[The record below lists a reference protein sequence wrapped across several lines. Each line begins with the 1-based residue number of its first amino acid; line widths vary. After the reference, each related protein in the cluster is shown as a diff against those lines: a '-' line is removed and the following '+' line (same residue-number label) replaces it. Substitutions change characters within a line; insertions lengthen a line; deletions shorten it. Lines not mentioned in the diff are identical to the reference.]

1 MCGEGQVG
9 GRRGGEGRAGSCGL
23 VARHTTQHSG
33 GAGGMWEDI
42 GGGGGWMTGENQN
55 NCVSRASNSSTGTL
69 QKSAC
74 FHAG

>member
-1 MCGEGQVG
+1 MAWWQDI
-9 GRRGGEGRAGSCGL
+9 
-23 VARHTTQHSG
+23 QHSTAVVQEVCG
-33 GAGGMWEDI
+33 RTL